1 MLTEKE
7 VETLEALIKHK
18 TLQEAANA
26 LNIKDN
32 TLSQRMSRMRLKES
46 KFEGWLEQYRRY
58 KMRMP
63 LKYVE

>member
-18 TLQEAANA
+18 TLKEAANA
-26 LNIKDN
+26 LEIKEN
-32 TLSQRMSRMRLKES
+32 TISQRLSRMRLKES
-46 KFEGWLEQYRRY
+46 NYESWLEQYRRY